1 MCTAKMRLGRWRAV
15 FKNTLL
21 HIRTAHGT
29 AGSGRRKAPP
39 ETKSRRAERIDMT
52 VKEFAEQSGYRI
64 VNLADNAGEVL
75 IRRVYCCDLLSIAM
89 TKVPEGAAWVTVMS
103 NINTLAVASLT
114 EAACVIVAEN
124 AAVDAEFAEKAKVQG
139 ITVLHTEKPVFDAAL
154 TVHKGLNAESG
165 I

>member
-1 MCTAKMRLGRWRAV
+1 MRLSKHRA
-15 FKNTLL
+15 
-21 HIRTAHGT
+21 
-29 AGSGRRKAPP
+29 SRRK
-39 ETKSRRAERIDMT
+39 EKVMT
-52 VKEFAEQSGYRI
+52 VKEFAEQSGFRI
-64 VNLADNAGEVL
+64 INLADNAGEVL

-124 AAVDAEFAEKAKVQG
+124 AAADSEFAEKAKAQG

-154 TVHKGLNAESG
+154 QVHEAIAYAESG
-165 I
+165 V

>member
-1 MCTAKMRLGRWRAV
+1 MRLNRYGA
-15 FKNTLL
+15 
-21 HIRTAHGT
+21 
-29 AGSGRRKAPP
+29 SRRK
-39 ETKSRRAERIDMT
+39 EKVMT
-52 VKEFAEQSGYRI
+52 VKEFAEQSGFRI
-64 VNLADNAGEVL
+64 INLADNAGEVL

-124 AAVDAEFAEKAKVQG
+124 AAADSEFAEKAKAQG

-154 TVHKGLNAESG
+154 QVHEAIAYAESG
-165 I
+165 V